1 MNLAEIEN
9 LSFVELK
16 AKREEFIAE
25 AAKATQ
31 ADLAARYVQART
43 DAKHRDEKLAE
54 QATTIAALTTG
65 NNALLEKLATTEGQL
80 RTAIERCKRLEE
92 TLERRM
98 SEAQE
103 EITKRDEAISQ
114 GSVVIDRTRS
124 ALESAE
130 SLARA
135 RRTVLATIMQ
145 TISPLLAAE

>member
-54 QATTIAALTTG
+54 QATIAALTTG